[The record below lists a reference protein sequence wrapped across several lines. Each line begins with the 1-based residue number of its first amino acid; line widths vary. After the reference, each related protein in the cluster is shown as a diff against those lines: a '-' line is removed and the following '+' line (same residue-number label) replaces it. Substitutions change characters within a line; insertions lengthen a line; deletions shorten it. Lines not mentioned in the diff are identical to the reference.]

1 MKKVVLVG
9 IIALTLVFAGLAMAV
24 PPGKTLTFEDGP
36 MGPVTF
42 SGQVHADAG
51 LKCNDCHTKIFPMK
65 KGGVEINAP
74 HKAGVACFACHD
86 GSKAFSFEGNCT
98 KCHKK

>member
-9 IIALTLVFAGLAMAV
+9 IVALTLVFAGLAMAV
-24 PPGKTLTFEDGP
+24 PPGKTLTFEDGA

-42 SGQVHADAG
+42 SGTVHADAG
-51 LKCNDCHTKIFPMK
+51 LKCNDCHTAIFPMK
-65 KGGVEINAP
+65 QGGVEITAP
-74 HKAGVACFACHD
+74 HKAGETCFTCHD
-86 GSKAFSFEGNCT
+86 GSKAFNFEGNCN